1 MTHEGRLW
9 KVVAFILLASS
20 ILAMFGWAALSTRY
34 LDSLPRFPN
43 VAEGRI
49 YPFNYHGLV
58 FYQTHAE
65 KLRLDALLY
74 AAIFLV
80 AAGLSIAA
88 FKLKMIKLRDFT
100 FGSRR
105 A

>member
-1 MTHEGRLW
+1 
-9 KVVAFILLASS
+9 
-20 ILAMFGWAALSTRY
+20 MFGWAALSTGY
-34 LDSLPRFPN
+34 LDSLPRSPN

-49 YPFNYHGLV
+49 YAFNYHGLV

-65 KLRLDALLY
+65 KVRLEALLY
-74 AAIFLV
+74 GAIFLA

-88 FKLKMIKLRDFT
+88 FKLKMIELRDFT
-100 FGSRR
+100 FGSKR